1 MNTKKTFASFQVF
14 DDYCAA
20 NNMAAKDIK
29 LVLTTNGYQLL
40 AHRGKVISTIHGDL
54 KGATPQET
62 ARNITAVNLTFG
74 IPHDGGLPCLLE
86 NKSQWETVD
95 LF

>member
-1 MNTKKTFASFQVF
+1 MSKKVFQSFESF
-14 DDYCAA
+14 DDFCAA

-54 KGATPQET
+54 KGTTPQET
-62 ARNITAVNLTFG
+62 AKNITAVNLTFG

>member
-1 MNTKKTFASFQVF
+1 MSKKTFSSFENF
-14 DDYCAA
+14 DSYCAD
-20 NNMAAKDIK
+20 NNMLPKDVK

-40 AHRGKVISTIHGDL
+40 AHKGKVISTIHRDL
-54 KGATPQET
+54 KGSTPENT

-86 NKSQWETVD
+86 NKSEWETID

>member
-1 MNTKKTFASFQVF
+1 MAQVFASFENF

-20 NNMAAKDIK
+20 HNMLPKDVK

-40 AHRGKVISTIHGDL
+40 AHRGKVISTIHRDL
-54 KGATPQET
+54 KGSTPQET
-62 ARNITAVNLTFG
+62 AKNITAVNLTFG
-74 IPHDGGLPCLLE
+74 IPHDGGLPCVME
-86 NKSQWETVD
+86 NKSQWETID

>member
-1 MNTKKTFASFQVF
+1 MSKKVFQSFESF

-20 NNMAAKDIK
+20 NNMAAKDVK

-62 ARNITAVNLTFG
+62 AKKITAVNLTFG
-74 IPHDGGLPCLLE
+74 IPHDRGLPCLLE
-86 NKSQWETVD
+86 DKSTWEVVD

>member
-1 MNTKKTFASFQVF
+1 MSQKTFSSFENF
-14 DDYCAA
+14 DSYCAA

-40 AHRGKVISTIHGDL
+40 AHRGKVISTIHRDL
-54 KGATPQET
+54 KGSTPQET
-62 ARNITAVNLTFG
+62 AKNITAVNLTFG
-74 IPHDGGLPCLLE
+74 IPHGGGLPCLIE
-86 NKSQWETVD
+86 DKSQWETVN